1 MGDTRKPITK
11 QDGIKVIRVDRAPMA
26 PAPKL
31 QKEGP
36 KKAGSRFDY
45 KDRIIAGEAIAIM
58 ALAVLFYISQAGPI
72 F

>member
-11 QDGIKVIRVDRAPMA
+11 QDGIKVIHVDRAPIA
-26 PAPKL
+26 PAQL
-31 QKEGP
+31 QKEGQ
-36 KKAGSRFDY
+36 KKDGSGFDY

>member
-1 MGDTRKPITK
+1 MGESRETITK
-11 QDGIKVIRVDRAPMA
+11 QEGLKVIRVDRTPIA
-26 PAPKL
+26 PAQKL

>member
-1 MGDTRKPITK
+1 MGESREPITK
-11 QDGIKVIRVDRAPMA
+11 QEGLKVIRVDRAPIA
-26 PAPKL
+26 PAQKL
-31 QKEGP
+31 QK
-36 KKAGSRFDY
+36 KAGARFDY

>member
-1 MGDTRKPITK
+1 MKELS
-11 QDGIKVIRVDRAPMA
+11 VINPERTSLIPATEPKRIA
-26 PAPKL
+26 PAQKL

-36 KKAGSRFDY
+36 KKAGPRFDY

>member
-1 MGDTRKPITK
+1 MSNIRESITK
-11 QDGIKVIRVDRAPMA
+11 TAELKVIRVDRTPIA
-26 PAPKL
+26 PAQKL
-31 QKEGP
+31 QKEGR
-36 KKAGSRFDY
+36 KKAGHRFDY

>member
-11 QDGIKVIRVDRAPMA
+11 QDGIKVIRVDRTPIA
-26 PAPKL
+26 PAQKL

-36 KKAGSRFDY
+36 KKAGHRFDY

>member
-1 MGDTRKPITK
+1 MSNIRESITK
-11 QDGIKVIRVDRAPMA
+11 TAELKVIRVDRTPIV
-26 PAPKL
+26 PAQKL
-31 QKEGP
+31 QKEGR
-36 KKAGSRFDY
+36 KKAGPRFDY

>member
-1 MGDTRKPITK
+1 MGDTRKSIAK
-11 QDGIKVIRVDRAPMA
+11 QGEIKVIRVDRTPIA
-26 PAPKL
+26 PAQKL

-36 KKAGSRFDY
+36 KKAGPRFDY
-45 KDRIIAGEAIAIM
+45 KDRIITGEAIAIM

>member
-1 MGDTRKPITK
+1 MGESRETITK
-11 QDGIKVIRVDRAPMA
+11 QEGLKVIRVDRAPIA
-26 PAPKL
+26 QAQKL
-31 QKEGP
+31 QKEGQ
-36 KKAGSRFDY
+36 KKTGSRFDY